1 MTLSLYGGSRSR
13 ASMVRWYLEEKGI
26 AYSWQ
31 PLAMQDG
38 EHRQAAFLAINPFG
52 KVPALVDSSFDGPDS
67 QPLRLSESGAI
78 LLHLAEH
85 HAGEF
90 GASASGG
97 EARAAVLR
105 SLTAQ
110 WLLYAKATFATA
122 LFQAKQR
129 PEDLQQQLAV
139 LDRLLQ
145 DGRTLLSGT
154 WGDLAW
160 GAADCALQAHLAY
173 LPLFAPQ
180 VDLEPFAAVRRCIC
194 GATERPLYRQV
205 NGLP

>member
-26 AYSWQ
+26 AYDWH
-31 PLAMQDG
+31 PLAMQEG
-38 EHRQAAFLAINPFG
+38 EHRQAAFVAINPFA
-52 KVPALVDSSFDGPDS
+52 KVPALVDSSFDGPDG

-78 LLHLAEH
+78 LLHLADN

-90 GASASGG
+90 RPAAAGG
-97 EARAAVLR
+97 DARGAVLR

-110 WLLYAKATFATA
+110 WLLYANATFATA

-129 PEDLQQQLAV
+129 PDDLQQQLSV

-145 DGRTLLSGT
+145 EDRSLLAGS
-154 WGDLAW
+154 WGDPAW
-160 GAADCALQAHLAY
+160 GAADCAVQAHLAY

-180 VDLEPFAAVRRCIC
+180 VDLEPFAAVRRCIS
-194 GATERPLYRQV
+194 ATTERPLYRRV